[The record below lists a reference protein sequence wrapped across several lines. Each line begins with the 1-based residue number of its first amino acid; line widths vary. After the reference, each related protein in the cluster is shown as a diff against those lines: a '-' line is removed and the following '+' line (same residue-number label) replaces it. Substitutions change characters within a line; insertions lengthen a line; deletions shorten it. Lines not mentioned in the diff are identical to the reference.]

1 MSEFLSLD
9 PDTLSIRERHGYLL
23 TAVAPR
29 PIALATTID
38 SEGNINLSPFSFFNV
53 FSSNPPIMIF
63 SPARRG
69 KDNTTKHTLQNVKD
83 IAECTISIVNYPM
96 VEQMSLSSSDYPK
109 GVNEYTKAG
118 FTEIAS
124 DIVKTPRVAESPVS
138 FECKVQEVVEL
149 GDQGAAG
156 NLVICKVV
164 KIHIKKEYLDEK
176 QRLDTQKLD
185 LVGRM
190 GGIWYTRANGDLFE
204 IPKPLSTPG
213 IGVDQLPKELLE
225 SHILTA
231 NDLGRLGNIEA
242 LPTEEE
248 VFKMKSSNEYISL
261 KKDYESEPDK
271 FQDAIYH
278 KAKDLLAAGKIE
290 VALQLLMAIRY

>member
-38 SEGNINLSPFSFFNV
+38 KDGNVNLSPFSFFNV

-69 KDNTTKHTLQNVKD
+69 KDNTTKHTLQNVKE
-83 IAECTISIVNYPM
+83 IAECTISIVNYAM

-109 GVNEYTKAG
+109 EVNEYTKAG

-124 DIVKTPRVAESPVS
+124 DLVKTPRVAESPVS
-138 FECKVQEVVEL
+138 FECKVQDVVEL

-164 KIHIKKEYLDEK
+164 KIHIRKEFLDDKE
-176 QRLDTQKLD
+176 RLDTKKLD

-213 IGVDQLPKELLE
+213 IGVDQLPRELFE
-225 SHILTA
+225 SHILTG
-231 NDLGRLGNIEA
+231 NDLGRLGNIET

-248 VFKMKSSNEYISL
+248 VYKAKSSNEYMSL
-261 KKDYESEPDK
+261 KKDFGSDTEK
-271 FQDAIYH
+271 FQEAIYH
-278 KAKDLLAAGKIE
+278 KAKDLLATGKVKE
-290 VALQLLMAIRY
+290 ALQLLMTIRY